1 MKTDEGYELI
11 RQLIDSR
18 AQQDPK
24 IRSVQELIADG
35 SADFKDTSEYSRR
48 SSEILGTSLSEH
60 ILELDDEAR
69 EEVCKKL
76 LHDGYEDIN
85 DVLAEVQTSLD
96 EKTGVNIRPKKPPFQ
111 TERVATFAH
120 SLADHT
126 VADHV
131 IKRRAKNGA
140 ANISMSDHDRYM
152 KENAKLRHNAGL
164 KCYIERDTDGSCCE
178 WCSKMAGSY
187 VYGEEPKD
195 VYRRH
200 DNCGCSVTYKNGKQ
214 RQNVWSKKTWE
225 ADKDERI
232 SKTAGKEPTV
242 FGKAEAHAKQSEI
255 LAQRQLTYDRKS
267 GIITEKKIT
276 SADEEYNSVLLKKYN
291 KGTDTAKAVY
301 DKYIPYDKTVE
312 DYHYPKNPHHS
323 PKNHMI
329 CLDVDKDKNN
339 PRGAGTTWFHEHG
352 HYIDYEKNYFSCNDD
367 YLEAIRNDVKNFEA
381 SVKTA
386 HNYRSKSDM
395 RMAIGSE
402 LVGLGDISHSIQDI
416 YGGAIGKPYPGTRYV
431 HKKEYWNR
439 HGRYGVCKEA
449 FAHMYEASFTPEKA
463 KLMEQYLPTAWA
475 EFNKML
481 GGIV

>member
-69 EEVCKKL
+69 EDVCKKL

-126 VADHV
+126 VADYV

-242 FGKAEAHAKQSEI
+242 FGKAEAQAKQSEI
-255 LAQRQLTYDRKS
+255 LARKELTYGEKS
-267 GIITEKKIT
+267 GIINIEIDELTPCLRDNKTGELVQTEVRKVTDRSELLGCTEKKGWNFPWSKAPRDAEIYALRVKGST
-276 SADEEYNSVLLKKYN
+276 TIEGLIALKKEPEN
-291 KGTDTAKAVY
+291 AAVY
-301 DKYIPYDKTVE
+301 LYWGNAAPHNRITEANTQKKFNGVGGHLFAIAADISVKEGYGGFIYADAANKDLYELFVNEYGATPIPT
-312 DYHYPKNPHHS
+312 H
-323 PKNHMI
+323 
-329 CLDVDKDKNN
+329 NN
-339 PRGAGTTWFHEHG
+339 PYRFFFDG
-352 HYIDYEKNYFSCNDD
+352 
-367 YLEAIRNDVKNFEA
+367 EA
-381 SVKTA
+381 
-386 HNYRSKSDM
+386 
-395 RMAIGSE
+395 
-402 LVGLGDISHSIQDI
+402 
-416 YGGAIGKPYPGTRYV
+416 TRKILNTYTFD
-431 HKKEYWNR
+431 R
-439 HGRYGVCKEA
+439 R
-449 FAHMYEASFTPEKA
+449 
-463 KLMEQYLPTAWA
+463 
-475 EFNKML
+475 
-481 GGIV
+481 

>member
-69 EEVCKKL
+69 EDVCKKL

-242 FGKAEAHAKQSEI
+242 FGKAEAQAKQSEI
-255 LAQRQLTYDRKS
+255 LAQRRLTFEAKGGILEGEYDERD
-267 GIITEKKIT
+267 IMRAITQ
-276 SADEEYNSVLLKKYN
+276 
-291 KGTDTAKAVY
+291 KGTNFVTKDPNDPESLFGELVELVKPDDRYYDIKAHGSPEAVKLFGSVV
-301 DKYIPYDKTVE
+301 DAQTLARVILMRE
-312 DYHYPKNPHHS
+312 DYNEKPIRLLCCETGKTINGTCFAKELS
-323 PKNHMI
+323 EFLKV
-329 CLDVDKDKNN
+329 DVLAPTEDFWVS
-339 PRGAGTTWFHEHG
+339 T
-352 HYIDYEKNYFSCNDD
+352 
-367 YLEAIRNDVKNFEA
+367 
-381 SVKTA
+381 
-386 HNYRSKSDM
+386 
-395 RMAIGSE
+395 
-402 LVGLGDISHSIQDI
+402 LGEI
-416 YGGAIGKPYPGTRYV
+416 KV
-431 HKKEYWNR
+431 EHKKTGKKGYMKQFIYK
-439 HGRYGVCKEA
+439 G
-449 FAHMYEASFTPEKA
+449 
-463 KLMEQYLPTAWA
+463 
-475 EFNKML
+475 
-481 GGIV
+481 